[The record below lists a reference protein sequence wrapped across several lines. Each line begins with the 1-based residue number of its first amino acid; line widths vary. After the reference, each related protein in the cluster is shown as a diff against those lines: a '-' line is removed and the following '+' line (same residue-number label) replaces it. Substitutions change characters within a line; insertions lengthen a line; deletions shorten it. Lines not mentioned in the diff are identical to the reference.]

1 MPRDRKWS
9 LPLRYSN
16 GNITWISHFS
26 QECYMY
32 VHFIFLQLITSNITR
47 TAQTKKLI
55 VECILLDYELYSEE
69 SIASIFMVNDFYR
82 IFSIFVYTTFN
93 LKMKAILCFETS
105 KIIYKSIRH
114 NSKHNRHFFHHC
126 RNLKYQTENLASTQ
140 SFDTNISYVKI
151 HEK

>member
-1 MPRDRKWS
+1 MPRNRKWS

-16 GNITWISHFS
+16 GNITRISHFS

-82 IFSIFVYTTFN
+82 IQLLTWRWRRYFV
-93 LKMKAILCFETS
+93 
-105 KIIYKSIRH
+105 
-114 NSKHNRHFFHHC
+114 SKHRKSSTRVYVTIQNTIDIFF
-126 RNLKYQTENLASTQ
+126 TTVGTS
-140 SFDTNISYVKI
+140 NIRPKT
-151 HEK
+151 